1 MRNLNKFDEKGDHPV
16 DYSKLRGAIRE
27 KYGTQEAF
35 AVALGM
41 SEASLSAK
49 LNGRTEWQTDE
60 IVTACQLL
68 AIPLERAHEYFF
80 CPKC

>member
-1 MRNLNKFDEKGDHPV
+1 M

-35 AVALGM
+35 AAALGI
-41 SEASLSAK
+41 SEASVSAK

-60 IVTACQLL
+60 IVRACQLFDV
-68 AIPLERAHEYFF
+68 PLERAHEYFF

>member
-1 MRNLNKFDEKGDHPV
+1 M

-27 KYGTQEAF
+27 KYGTQQAF
-35 AVALGM
+35 ALAMPM

-60 IVTACQLL
+60 IVRACDLL
-68 AIPLERAHEYFF
+68 GIPLERAHEYFF
-80 CPKC
+80 CPIC

>member
-1 MRNLNKFDEKGDHPV
+1 M

-27 KYGTQEAF
+27 KYGTQQAF
-35 AVALGM
+35 ALDMPM

-60 IVTACQLL
+60 IVRACELL
-68 AIPLERAHEYFF
+68 GIPLERAHEYFF
-80 CPKC
+80 CPIC

>member
-1 MRNLNKFDEKGDHPV
+1 M

-27 KYGTQEAF
+27 KYGTQQAF
-35 AVALGM
+35 ALAMGM

-49 LNGRTEWQTDE
+49 LNGHTEWQTDE
-60 IVTACQLL
+60 IVKACELL
-68 AIPLERAHEYFF
+68 GIPLELAHEYFF

>member
-1 MRNLNKFDEKGDHPV
+1 M

-27 KYGTQEAF
+27 KYGTHKAF
-35 AVALGM
+35 APALSM

-60 IVTACQLL
+60 IVQACQLL
-68 AIPLERAHEYFF
+68 DIPLERAHEYFF
-80 CPKC
+80 CPIC

>member
-1 MRNLNKFDEKGDHPV
+1 M

-27 KYGTQEAF
+27 KFGTQRAF
-35 AVALGM
+35 ACALGM

-60 IVTACQLL
+60 IAKACQLL
-68 AIPLERAHEYFF
+68 GIPLEMAHEYFF
-80 CPKC
+80 CPKG

>member
-1 MRNLNKFDEKGDHPV
+1 M
-16 DYSKLRGAIRE
+16 DYSKIRGAIRE
-27 KYGTQEAF
+27 KYGTQQAF
-35 AVALGM
+35 APALGM

-60 IVTACQLL
+60 IVKACELL
-68 AIPLERAHEYFF
+68 GIPLEQAHEYFF